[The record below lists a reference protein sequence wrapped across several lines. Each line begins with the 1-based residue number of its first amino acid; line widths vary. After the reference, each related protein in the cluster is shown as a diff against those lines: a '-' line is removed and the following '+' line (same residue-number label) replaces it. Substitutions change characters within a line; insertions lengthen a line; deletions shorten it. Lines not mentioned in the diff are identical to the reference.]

1 MPQLIFAN
9 YALFPSKTQK
19 VILAIFQYK
28 LGSGQNIGVQKPW
41 QILGFAI
48 KVIKILLEMNDW
60 DPNGAKKT

>member
-1 MPQLIFAN
+1 MHYFLAKHKKSF
-9 YALFPSKTQK
+9 
-19 VILAIFQYK
+19 LAIFQYK